1 MVSKAQGRLHKMHN
15 RDSKWNVTGLDR
27 AWVHPVATTVKE
39 IAKGP
44 RDRNVG
50 ETEGWYINPV

>member
-1 MVSKAQGRLHKMHN
+1 MVSKVQGRLQKMHS
-15 RDSKWNVTGLDR
+15 RDSKWNVTGLDH
-27 AWVHPVATTVKE
+27 AWVRPVATTVKE

-44 RDRNVG
+44 RDRNVS